1 MYIKIN
7 TATEDQKAEAW
18 GLSKSHGN
26 FKQKNIPTSILSMA
40 QAGKCLSSV
49 LAILV

>member
-1 MYIKIN
+1 MWRLGDLVRV
-7 TATEDQKAEAW
+7 TET
-18 GLSKSHGN
+18 LSK
-26 FKQKNIPTSILSMA
+26 KNIPTSILSMA